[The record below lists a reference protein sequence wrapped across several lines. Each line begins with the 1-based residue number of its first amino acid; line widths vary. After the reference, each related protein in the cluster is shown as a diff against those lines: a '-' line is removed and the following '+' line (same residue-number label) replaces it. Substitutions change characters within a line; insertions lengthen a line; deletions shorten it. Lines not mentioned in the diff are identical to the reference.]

1 MSKSIKA
8 ITFDYFRQRD
18 RGWIFALFGLAFLV
32 YLPFLNYPLVFDDL
46 PFFSGNIIQFAT
58 SSFHFDLR
66 WFPYATLGW
75 TWAFFVDAP
84 WAYRLGNAGLHA
96 ANGILLFYFLRQLL
110 MVSMAPGEK
119 SQRMATRGAWLGALF
134 FVCSP
139 VAVYATGY
147 LVQRSILMATLF
159 MLLMLLAYL
168 RGLLSGEKRWL
179 VLSVAAYFVA
189 FFSKEHSVMATAVA
203 IMLTFLIRSRIKI
216 SKSVIGAAW
225 LAFVAIGLFGVLHVK
240 GLLGVPYEATFD
252 VAGADSYF
260 TQNGVGGMQ
269 PAFLH
274 GLSML
279 TQASL
284 FFKYLL
290 LWFWPNP
297 AWMSEDMRVAFVTS
311 IWDWRAWAGAIA
323 YVGYGLFAVRL
334 LMRVDKRGMV
344 GFAMLYPWLMFL
356 VELSSIRVQEP
367 FVLYRSYLWMPG
379 IMVLIAL
386 MAMQLPRRQ
395 LAMAVLAVVV
405 VLTPLS
411 WNRLW
416 TFSDPYLLW
425 NDAAMLLKD
434 RNAVG
439 SDRIYYNR
447 GNAELAQKQ
456 WAKAIADYNRVV
468 ANNPHI
474 QPTYLNL
481 GTAYYG
487 KKRKD
492 DAIRAF
498 NMAIKLIPKDAQA
511 YYAKG
516 ISFKRLHNES
526 AALEQM
532 KISCALGSMM
542 GCAVSAVAGTQSV
555 SRVNPTP

>member
-1 MSKSIKA
+1 MLN
-8 ITFDYFRQRD
+8 YLRQHD
-18 RGWIFALFGLAFLV
+18 RGWVFALFGLALFV
-32 YLPFLNYPLVFDDL
+32 YLPFLNNPLVFDDL
-46 PFFSGNIIQFAT
+46 PFFSNSISHFAT

-75 TWAFFVDAP
+75 TWAFFVDSPA
-84 WAYRLGNAGLHA
+84 AYRLGNVFLHA
-96 ANGILLFYFLRQLL
+96 TNGVLLFYFLRQLL
-110 MVSMAPGEK
+110 MLYASPDEASK
-119 SQRMATRGAWLGALF
+119 HMATRGAWVGASF

-147 LVQRSILMATLF
+147 VVQRSIVMATLF
-159 MLLMLLAYL
+159 MLVMLLAYL
-168 RGLLSGEKRWL
+168 RGLLSGDKRWL
-179 VLSVAAYFVA
+179 LLSVTAYFMA
-189 FFSKEHSVMATAVA
+189 FFSKEHSVMAPTVAV
-203 IMLTFLIRSRIKI
+203 MLSILLRSRIQVSKI
-216 SKSVIGAAW
+216 SLGATW
-225 LAFVAIGLFGVLHVK
+225 GAFAAIGLYGVLRVK
-240 GLLGVPYEATFD
+240 GLIGVPYEAVSD

-260 TQNGVGGMQ
+260 TQAGLDGIQ
-269 PAFLH
+269 PALMH
-274 GLSML
+274 VLSML
-279 TQASL
+279 TQAGL

-290 LWFWPNP
+290 LWLWPDP
-297 AWMSEDMRVAFVTS
+297 AWMSVDIRVAFVS
-311 IWDWRAWAGAIA
+311 SVKDWRAWAAAIA
-323 YVGYGLFAVRL
+323 YAAYGLLAFRL
-334 LMRVDKRGMV
+334 LLRHGKRGVV

-356 VELSSIRVQEP
+356 VEFSSIRVQEP

-411 WNRLW
+411 WDRLW

-456 WAKAIADYNRVV
+456 WARAIADYNRVV

-487 KKRKD
+487 LKRYD
-492 DAIRAF
+492 DAISAF
-498 NMAIKLIPKDAQA
+498 NTAIKLNPKDAQA

-532 KISCALGSMM
+532 KISCALGNMM
-542 GCAVSAVAGTQSV
+542 GCAVSAVAGAQSV
-555 SRVNPTP
+555 SHENPTP

>member
-1 MSKSIKA
+1 MK
-8 ITFDYFRQRD
+8 TRLLNYLCQHD
-18 RGWIFALFGLAFLV
+18 RGWVFALFGVACLV
-32 YLPFLNYPLVFDDL
+32 YLPYAGNPLVFDDL
-46 PFFSGNIIQFAT
+46 PFFSSQISQFAI
-58 SSFHFDLR
+58 SSFHLDLR
-66 WFPYATLGW
+66 SFPYATMGW
-75 TWAFFVDAP
+75 TWAFFVDSP
-84 WAYRLGNAGLHA
+84 VAYRVGNVFLHA
-96 ANGILLFYFLRQLL
+96 VNGALLFYFLRQLV
-110 MVSMAPGEK
+110 MVYSPPGEAPK
-119 SQRMATRGAWLGALF
+119 RMATLGAWAGALF

-179 VLSVAAYFVA
+179 VLSVAAYFLA
-189 FFSKEHSVMATAVA
+189 FFSKEHSVMAPAVA

-216 SKSVIGAAW
+216 SKSAIGTAW
-225 LAFVAIGLFGVLHVK
+225 LAFAAIGLFGVLHVK
-240 GLLGVPYEATFD
+240 GLLGVPYEAAFD

-260 TQNGVGGMQ
+260 TQNGVGGIQ
-269 PAFLH
+269 PALLH
-274 GLSML
+274 VLSVL
-279 TQASL
+279 TQAGL

-297 AWMSEDMRVAFVTS
+297 AWMSVDMRVAFVTS
-311 IWDWRAWAGAIA
+311 MWDWRAWAGAIA

-334 LMRVDKRGMV
+334 LMRDDKRGLV
-344 GFAMLYPWLMFL
+344 GFALLYPWLMFL
-356 VELSSIRVQEP
+356 VEFSSIRVQEP

-386 MAMQLPRRQ
+386 MVMQLPRRQ

-405 VLTPLS
+405 VLIPLS

-416 TFSDPYLLW
+416 IFSDPYLLW

-456 WAKAIADYNRVV
+456 WARAIADYNRVV

-487 KKRKD
+487 LKRYD
-492 DAIRAF
+492 DAISAF
-498 NMAIKLIPKDAQA
+498 NTAIKLNPKDAQA

-526 AALEQM
+526 AALEQL
-532 KISCALGSMM
+532 KISCALGNMM
-542 GCAVSAVAGTQSV
+542 GCAVSAVAGAQSV
-555 SRVNPTP
+555 SHENSTP